1 MRRLPQAVRQKR
13 GRGAGASRMLTF
25 GRGHCALF
33 VERPFGKE
41 ARAKK
46 SINAAEPIKAGEP
59 LLGTDQHRTELCRS
73 RSEQLRTSQH
83 KFKASGIRKTLH

>member
-1 MRRLPQAVRQKR
+1 
-13 GRGAGASRMLTF
+13 MLTF

-59 LLGTDQHRTELCRS
+59 LLGTDQHRTEPVGAAQNKS
-73 RSEQLRTSQH
+73 AQLQGFRDQNDPALIAKRNSLASTLGCPYGTRT
-83 KFKASGIRKTLH
+83 GTT